1 MTKAKSAQARSVKR
15 NARAKAKKLSANK
28 ARATPTKAYGRSL
41 RAALNG
47 DRLQFDEVMG
57 DLVSDINTRKHVQSD
72 ISSVQ
77 DVLAGMKKMTAD
89 VFKLFTYAT
98 LVDAMITNGVLD
110 EYELAVDLKGT
121 ALELINI
128 DKRVQ
133 TMIVLAQQGEEDALY
148 TEAMDISTTLSN
160 HTQEL
165 YAEVVRSEKHALT
178 IESTLDHLA
187 NELTEIDSP
196 EQRRNEV
203 MSTLAYQYLDRV
215 NKEAQ
220 ETAPETPAS
229 DAAA

>member
-1 MTKAKSAQARSVKR
+1 MTKAKSNQARSVKR

-47 DRLQFDEVMG
+47 DRLQFDDVLG
-57 DLVSDINTRKHVQSD
+57 DLVTDINRRKNVDSDIN
-72 ISSVQ
+72 SVQ
-77 DVLAGMKKMTAD
+77 DVLAGMKKMTGD

-98 LVDAMITNGVLD
+98 LIDAIITNGLLEDYVL
-110 EYELAVDLKGT
+110 EVDLKAT
-121 ALELINI
+121 ALELISI

-133 TMIVLAQQGEEDALY
+133 AMIVMAQQGEEDALY
-148 TEAMDISTTLSN
+148 TEALDISTTLSN
-160 HTQEL
+160 YTQEL

-178 IESTLDHLA
+178 IEGTLDNLA
-187 NELTEIDSP
+187 AALTEIDSP
-196 EQRRNEV
+196 DQRRNEV

-220 ETAPETPAS
+220 ETTPDSPAS